1 MAPEVIACEQQLDYS
16 YDMRCDIWSLGITA
30 IELVTSSVVLAI
42 NHPLDDLELD
52 CRPTESPRCPTCTR

>member
-30 IELVTSSVVLAI
+30 IELVTSSAVLAI
-42 NHPLDDLELD
+42 NHPLGDLELD